1 MFNFIKELIIGSLDD
16 KRKYKQMM
24 RRVENLPKDYSFAF
38 KQIQK
43 YIYTVGGVSGDVTM
57 FNNLN
62 IFEDLLDLFE
72 ESVADKRNIIDV
84 IGNNVSKF
92 CDEFISAYVN
102 DSKTR
107 AEKLNQ
113 EIRQRFYKEDK

>member
-1 MFNFIKELIIGSLDD
+1 MLNSIKKLIIGDLDD

-24 RRVENLPKDYSFAF
+24 KRVDALPNEYSITF

-43 YIYTVGGVSGDVTM
+43 YIYTVGGISGDITI

-72 ESVADKRNIIDV
+72 ESAADERNIIDV
-84 IGNNVSKF
+84 IGSDASKF
-92 CDEFISAYVN
+92 CDEFINAYVN
-102 DSKTR
+102 DSKTLGENLNKEIIER
-107 AEKLNQ
+107 FKKEK
-113 EIRQRFYKEDK
+113 E

>member
-1 MFNFIKELIIGSLDD
+1 MLNSIKKLIIGDLDD

-24 RRVENLPKDYSFAF
+24 KRVDALPNEYSITF

-43 YIYTVGGVSGDVTM
+43 YIYTVGGISGDITI

-72 ESVADKRNIIDV
+72 ESAADERNIIDV
-84 IGNNVSKF
+84 IGSDASKF
-92 CDEFISAYVN
+92 CDELIRDTKKWTDKYR
-102 DSKTR
+102 D
-107 AEKLNQ
+107 KLNTN
-113 EIRQRFYKEDK
+113 INDLK

>member
-1 MFNFIKELIIGSLDD
+1 MFNYIKKLIIGDLDD

-24 RRVENLPKDYSFAF
+24 KCVDDLPKDYSFTF

-62 IFEDLLDLFE
+62 IFQDLLDLFE
-72 ESVADKRNIIDV
+72 ESAADGRNIIDV
-84 IGNNVSKF
+84 IGNDVSKF

-107 AEKLNQ
+107 AEKLNK
-113 EIRQRFYKEDK
+113 EIMERFNKEDR